1 MSPATGRI
9 SALLSRFLDSDERVI
24 CGCCDERFAG
34 RAAGISHVV
43 ACHPE
48 YAATCT
54 NAPIDHPWTP
64 ASEPPP
70 APPLGATRPFMP
82 VWG

>member
-1 MSPATGRI
+1 MSRATGRI
-9 SALLSRFLDSDERVI
+9 SAWLSRFLDSDERVI

-54 NAPIDHPWTP
+54 NEPIDHRWP
-64 ASEPPP
+64 ANDAPP
-70 APPLGATRPFMP
+70 APSLGATRPFMP
-82 VWG
+82 VCG